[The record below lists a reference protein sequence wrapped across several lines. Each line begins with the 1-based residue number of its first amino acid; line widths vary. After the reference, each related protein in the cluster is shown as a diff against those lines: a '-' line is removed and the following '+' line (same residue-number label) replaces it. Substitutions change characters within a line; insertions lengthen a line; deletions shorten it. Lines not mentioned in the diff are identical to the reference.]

1 VTPEEREQAHREA
14 LVAELA
20 VIRARLRE
28 EETAVA
34 EENATAAA
42 RRLDGPTPLD
52 EVTVGFGLTVFERA
66 VLLLAAGPELVAATA
81 DDIAAAG
88 GDPRPTFGLALSRLP
103 GPHWSALTPA
113 GPLRRWHLVRMADAG
128 SPTRSPLVVPE
139 RLLHHLV
146 GAGHLDMELAP
157 AARRVAV
164 GQTSTGTLR
173 EAAEGTAQAWAEGRV
188 VVLSGPQH
196 GNLTMV
202 AAEAA
207 RAAGG
212 RGLYVVAA
220 EDLPRAAEDRE
231 RFLRLMER
239 ESVLEGCAWAMDLGD
254 ARQDEAPALL
264 RAMLDLSVPAVV
276 LGHDM
281 GTVSAPVARE
291 AVRIAV
297 PRLGAAERAAALG
310 AALAE
315 RCEPEDGPAPD
326 ATAAAAG
333 VFDLSVPDLEA
344 AAEEVARGADLWTA
358 CRMRARAGFWGVAQ
372 LVEPRADW
380 SQLVLPEGQLAQL
393 RALVGAMRHRS
404 RVLEEWGFGAA
415 SARGL
420 GTTALFAGPSG
431 TGKTLAAEVI
441 AKELCLDLVVVD
453 LSRVVSKY
461 IGETEKNLARIF
473 EAAEDSAAVL
483 LFDEADA
490 LFGRRTEVRDSH
502 DRYANLEVGY
512 LLQRMESFRGL
523 AVLTTNTKGALDQAF
538 LRRLRVVVTFPYP
551 DLSARAAL
559 WARAFPAGTPTG
571 GLDPRRLA
579 AVDLPGGAIAAAAL
593 TAAFLGAERGVV
605 SDEDVAAAT
614 RWELAKSGRTSARP

>member
-1 VTPEEREQAHREA
+1 MAHREA
-14 LVAELA
+14 LVAELN
-20 VIRARLRE
+20 VIRALLRSE
-28 EETAVA
+28 ATDAA
-34 EENATAAA
+34 EEAAA
-42 RRLDGPTPLD
+42 AAALRVDGPTPLD
-52 EVTVGFGLTVFERA
+52 EVTVGFGLTAFERA

-103 GPHWSALTPA
+103 EPHWSALTPA
-113 GPLRRWHLVRMADAG
+113 GPLRRWHLLHMADSS

-146 GAGHLDMELAP
+146 GAGHLDAELAR
-157 AARRVAV
+157 ATRRVTA
-164 GQTSTGTLR
+164 GYTLTGALR
-173 EAAEGTAQAWAEGRV
+173 EAAAHTAQAWADGRI
-188 VVLSGPQH
+188 VVLSGTQP
-196 GNLTMV
+196 GNLTAV
-202 AAEAA
+202 ATEAA
-207 RAAGG
+207 RTAGG
-212 RGLYVVAA
+212 RRLHVVAA

-254 ARQDEAPALL
+254 VRPDEVPALL
-264 RAMLDLSVPAVV
+264 RATLSLDVPVVV

-281 GTVSAPVARE
+281 GALPAPVARE

-297 PRLGAAERAAALG
+297 PRLGVAERTAALE
-310 AALAE
+310 AALE
-315 RCEPEDGPAPD
+315 EHCGPEDGPARQ
-326 ATAAAAG
+326 AAAAVAG
-333 VFDLSVPDLEA
+333 LFDLSVPDLDA

-358 CRMRARAGFWGVAQ
+358 CRMRARAGFSGVAQ
-372 LVEPRADW
+372 VVESHADW
-380 SQLVLPEGQLAQL
+380 SRLVLPEVQLEQL
-393 RALVGAMRHRS
+393 RALVGAVRHRN
-404 RVLEEWGFGAA
+404 RVLEDWGFAAA

-441 AKELCLDLVVVD
+441 AKELGLDLVVVD

-551 DLSARAAL
+551 DPSARAAM
-559 WARAFPAGTPTG
+559 WARAFPAGTPTE

-579 AVDLPGGAIAAAAL
+579 AVDLPGGGIAAAAL
-593 TAAFLGAERGVV
+593 TAAFLGAERGEV
-605 SDEDVAAAT
+605 SEADVAAAT
-614 RWELAKSGRTSARP
+614 RWELAKSGRSSARP